1 MFSGV
6 KQYLDY
12 VSNLTFDEEPDY
24 ELCRSFLREAIKT
37 KGYKNDG
44 KLVFSAATPTT
55 SKKSKSKLRGQRVSK
70 RKSDQLNEEVEDEEP
85 VEEVTPKSSKRQ
97 RSSKNKAKASTS
109 AGSGKENSKNSANT
123 KKKAPESLKPMTDS
137 TGLSNPTPQMLALMA
152 SKGKT
157 LPQT

>member
-12 VSNLTFDEEPDY
+12 VSNLTFDDEPDY
-24 ELCRSFLREAIKT
+24 ELCRNFLKEAIKA

-44 KLVFSAATPTT
+44 KLVFSAATPTNP
-55 SKKSKSKLRGQRVSK
+55 KKAKSKLRGQKVSK
-70 RKSDQLNEEVEDEEP
+70 RKSDQLSEEVEAEES
-85 VEEVTPKSSKRQ
+85 VEEVTPKNSKRQ
-97 RSSKNKAKASTS
+97 RSSKSKASTS
-109 AGSGKENSKNSANT
+109 TGSGKENSKNSANT
-123 KKKAPESLKPMTDS
+123 RKKIIESLKPMTDS

-157 LPQT
+157 IPQT